1 MKVQSTKTCIKH
13 QSASILFYNTR
24 MITFASID
32 YFSIEGIPFVLIAIC
47 NIWMFQPIVST
58 LHELGH
64 ALPALLLTRGKV
76 KVRVGEGKKFLFFS
90 PYKLGKRF
98 SIKISLKNP
107 RVGYT
112 QFEQQKKGSQFIVLL
127 GGPLFTF
134 LLTWQA
140 GDLLFAHNLAGWAEV
155 LLISWFCG
163 NFLALLRSVIPTY
176 LKPTGKFPR
185 GAPSDGLQ
193 ILTLLFGASSKENQ

>member
-1 MKVQSTKTCIKH
+1 M
-13 QSASILFYNTR
+13 
-24 MITFASID
+24 
-32 YFSIEGIPFVLIAIC
+32 LIAIC

-90 PYKLGKRF
+90 PGKLGKRF

-140 GDLLFAHNLAGWAEV
+140 GDLLFARNLAGWAEV

-163 NFLALLRSVIPTY
+163 NFLALLRSLIPTY
-176 LKPTGKFPR
+176 LKPTGKFPWER
-185 GAPSDGLQ
+185 QAMVCKF
-193 ILTLLFGASSKENQ
+193 LLFCLGHHPRKTSKWLLYLITQTGCHTKSCKSGKTGIVHHGCHPRQFFLYP